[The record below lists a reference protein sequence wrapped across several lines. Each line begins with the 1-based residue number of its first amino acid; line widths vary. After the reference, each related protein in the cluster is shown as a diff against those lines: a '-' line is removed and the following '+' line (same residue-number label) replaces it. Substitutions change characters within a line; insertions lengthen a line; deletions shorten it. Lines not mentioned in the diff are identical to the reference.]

1 MDEVIEYSRVSLQI
15 CVLSRLQSILIAL
28 GNNYH

>member
-1 MDEVIEYSRVSLQI
+1 MDEIIEYSRVSLQI

-28 GNNYH
+28 AINH